1 MLNQLSAL
9 DALFLYLETPETPM
23 HVGSLMLLEKPTRHK
38 GSFVKDIRKL
48 IAARMHLAP
57 LFSRKLAFM
66 PFDLAN
72 PIWLQ
77 TDDVDLDWHIRQMV
91 LPKPG
96 ARAQLDA
103 AVASLHENMM
113 DRDRPLW
120 QFTVIEGLETGEV
133 AVYAKIHHAGLDGQG
148 GAALAL
154 AILDLEPNPP
164 VVSAATGKGKGKGA
178 ASLTPSAANM
188 ISAALRTSVAQYGKI
203 LRAVP
208 DAIKTVGAMGIQAGV
223 SALTSS
229 QAKKMGAP
237 SEQLSGMANMA
248 EIAAGVVTLKSS
260 DTPLQ
265 AAKKMLPK
273 GIKLGPRTPL
283 NVAVTAKRAFLT
295 TRLPL
300 DETKAIAKYFDVKLN
315 DVVLATC
322 AGALRRFFA
331 HDKAVLAKSMVGAVP
346 ASLRAA
352 GDTTQNNQVTMMLI
366 NLATNI
372 ADPVKRMAAIRASS
386 QSAKMV
392 TGAMKSMMSTA
403 TSDLPTLGIPWL
415 MSIITPLYK
424 SAVSTNRIP
433 VVANVV
439 ISNVPGPPVPLYMAG
454 AKLTA
459 YYPVSIV
466 THGLA
471 LNITIHSYAGMLDY
485 GFIAAKN
492 EVPKLEKLI
501 SYMQDAHQEL
511 MKVMTPGMRLVKES
525 VVRKPVKKMKVKVE
539 TETKKKVTKKL
550 TKAAAKVATKKT
562 TAKVAKIVAKKVAKK
577 IAPKVTKQ
585 IAATVAGRTAKK
597 TAGHRAKGKV

>member
-23 HVGSLMLLEKPTRHK
+23 HVGSLMLLEKPARHK
-38 GSFVKDIRKL
+38 GGFVKDIRKL
-48 IAARMHLAP
+48 IASRMHLAP

-96 ARAQLDA
+96 TRAQLDA
-103 AVASLHENMM
+103 AVASLHESMM

-120 QFTVIEGLETGEV
+120 QFMVIEGLESGEV
-133 AVYAKIHHAGLDGQG
+133 AFYAKIHHAGLDGQG
-148 GAALAL
+148 GAALAQ
-154 AILDLEPNPP
+154 AILDLEPHPP
-164 VVSAATGKGKGKGA
+164 RDSAVTTGPGK
-178 ASLTPSAANM
+178 ASLTPSAANL

-208 DAIKTVGAMGIQAGV
+208 DAIKTVGAMGIQAGI
-223 SALTSS
+223 SALTAS

-237 SEQLSGMANMA
+237 SEQLSGVASMAG
-248 EIAAGVVTLKSS
+248 IAAGVATLKST

-322 AGALRRFFA
+322 AGALRRYFA
-331 HDKAVLAKSMVGAVP
+331 RDKAVLTKSMVGAVP

-372 ADPVKRMAAIRASS
+372 ADPAKRIAAIRASS
-386 QSAKMV
+386 QSAKTM

-454 AKLTA
+454 ARLTA

-501 SYMQDAHQEL
+501 GYMQDAHREL
-511 MKVMTPGMRLVKES
+511 MEIMTAGAPLVKKS
-525 VVRKPVKKMKVKVE
+525 VPDKDAKKATILIKEKA
-539 TETKKKVTKKL
+539 TKKVTKKL
-550 TKAAAKVATKKT
+550 TKTDAKVATKKVAAKVVKKMAKKAAPKVARKT
-562 TAKVAKIVAKKVAKK
+562 AAKVAS
-577 IAPKVTKQ
+577 
-585 IAATVAGRTAKK
+585 RTAKK
-597 TAGHRAKGKV
+597 TPAHRAKGKA